1 MVVAPFFPP
10 IRRNRPAADL
20 PGNSWSLASASVL
33 VGPWCGLLV
42 VDADYYG
49 HYHDIMIGLIVMS
62 MFAFASISAYHHYYQ
77 YDDENISEADDY
89 VCSSLFLDHEK
100 MHRDFCNFRSHSRGS
115 LYARDSSGSRDQ
127 RTPRCQQQPPNN
139 QGLQPEGLKISKGQL
154 PSEWAVR
161 LGLRW
166 LQSTSVGITSKNCN
180 LRRTFRLSREAGSP
194 AHQRRFHNFSS

>member
-1 MVVAPFFPP
+1 
-10 IRRNRPAADL
+10 
-20 PGNSWSLASASVL
+20 
-33 VGPWCGLLV
+33 
-42 VDADYYG
+42 
-49 HYHDIMIGLIVMS
+49 
-62 MFAFASISAYHHYYQ
+62 
-77 YDDENISEADDY
+77 
-89 VCSSLFLDHEK
+89 

-166 LQSTSVGITSKNCN
+166 LQSTSVGITSKNCATSEGLFGSAEKLAARPTN
-180 LRRTFRLSREAGSP
+180 AGSITSLRRFSPDLRGILNWPSYSNEAFTQCGRFCATKPQKWASMMMRLQFIFRSTL
-194 AHQRRFHNFSS
+194 